1 MVATNFSVAW
11 QSKLL
16 KKRLLAMIGIDDNPI
31 YTDSEDFE
39 FWTECRFSE
48 LAKGKTVDEII
59 DETWDDYYA
68 ALEV

>member
-11 QSKLL
+11 QGELL
-16 KKRLLAMIGIDDNPI
+16 KKRLLAMEI

-39 FWTECRFSE
+39 FCTQHRFSE

>member
-11 QSKLL
+11 QGKLL
-16 KKRLLAMIGIDDNPI
+16 KKRLLAMVGIYGNPI

-39 FWTECRFSE
+39 FWTQYRFSE

>member
-16 KKRLLAMIGIDDNPI
+16 KKRLLAMTFHGRPLYVDD
-31 YTDSEDFE
+31 EDFE
-39 FWTECRFSE
+39 FWTQYRFSQ
-48 LAKGKTVDEII
+48 LARGKTVDEVI

>member
-11 QSKLL
+11 QGKLL
-16 KKRLLAMIGIDDNPI
+16 KKRLLAMAI

-39 FWTECRFSE
+39 FWTQHRFSE

>member
-1 MVATNFSVAW
+1 MA
-11 QSKLL
+11 
-16 KKRLLAMIGIDDNPI
+16 I
-31 YTDSEDFE
+31 YTDGEDFE
-39 FWTECRFSE
+39 FWTQHRFSE

>member
-1 MVATNFSVAW
+1 MV
-11 QSKLL
+11 
-16 KKRLLAMIGIDDNPI
+16 GIYGNPI

-39 FWTECRFSE
+39 FWTQYRFSE